1 MPTHAVQ
8 PSRSVYAGIFAVSAA
23 TLLFQV
29 TFVRIFSV
37 SIWYHFAFLVVS
49 VALFGIGASGV
60 ALSFM
65 KPGPREERYRALA
78 PACFSVSALL
88 AYVLTNAI
96 PFSPFRIL
104 QEPRQLFF
112 FLVYDVLLM
121 APFFFSGAAVAFIL
135 RAFPARAGSLYAFDL
150 VGAAVGTLLVFFVL
164 PAGGARGAIALASAL
179 GLVSAAF
186 LAPLPRMRRGF
197 VIAAVL
203 HAPLLAMPSLL
214 PDVRMD
220 STKPVTTE
228 VKERGG
234 IHVVSRWNALSR
246 IDVVERAGA
255 NPMIFIDAAAA
266 TPVTPPQDSTRASRD
281 LSTIA
286 YRLRP
291 GGAVV
296 VIGSGGGV
304 DLQNALALG
313 ARSVMAIEINPII
326 IDLVTNRYRD
336 FVGDAFRDPR
346 VRLVRDEGRSCIAR
360 SRERFDVIQ
369 ITLID
374 TWAASVSGAYS
385 LSENYLYTT
394 EAFSEYLSHL
404 DDDGLLSITRWYYEM
419 PRLTA
424 LARAGLEEIDI
435 DQPSRHVIVV
445 HEKIRSTLLVK
456 RTPFTASEVARA
468 REYARASAAT
478 IGYDPLNPASD
489 TPYSNL
495 LSAADP
501 TSLYEDAPIALHPVR
516 DDSPFFF
523 QMTRWKSVNLD
534 ALRGFGGMGF
544 LEPLAIPVAQI
555 ALLSALVISL
565 VLSAALIAVP
575 LVVKKGRAVP
585 RERRW
590 TWLVYFLCLGL
601 AFIIVEVVL
610 MQRFALFLGHP
621 TYSVTAVLF
630 AILLFSGLGAAWSD
644 RRSGTTAEL
653 AKPVLYWLPIAIVA
667 LAFVV
672 PTVLRELISLPHAA
686 RLSIA
691 VALIAPVAFLMGI
704 PFPLGIRAIA
714 ATGGKHIPWA
724 WAANGCASVV
734 GSVCAVLGAMVW
746 NFSTM
751 LLIAGAIYVFALV
764 LLSRIKTPTIA

>member
-1 MPTHAVQ
+1 MPTHAAQ
-8 PSRSVYAGIFAVSAA
+8 PTRSVFAGIFAVSAA

-60 ALSFM
+60 VLSFV
-65 KPGPREERYRALA
+65 KPGPREERYRAVA
-78 PACFSVSALL
+78 PACFSISALI
-88 AYVLTNAI
+88 AYLLTNAI

-104 QEPRQLFF
+104 QEPKQLFYF
-112 FLVYDVLLM
+112 FVYDLLIM
-121 APFFFSGAAVAFIL
+121 APFFFSGAAVALIL
-135 RAFPARAGSLYAFDL
+135 RAFPARAGRLYAFDL
-150 VGAAVGTLLVFFVL
+150 VGAALGVLLVFFVL
-164 PAGGARGAIALASAL
+164 PAGGARGAIALSSAL
-179 GLVSAAF
+179 GVVSAAC
-186 LAPLPRMRRGF
+186 LAPTPRMRRGF
-197 VIAAVL
+197 AIAALV
-203 HAPLLAMPSLL
+203 HAPLLVMPTLL

-228 VKERGG
+228 VNQRGG
-234 IHVVSRWNALSR
+234 THVVSRWNALSR
-246 IDVVERAGA
+246 IDVVEKPGG

-266 TPVTPPQDSTRASRD
+266 TPVTPPQDSTRAARD
-281 LSTIA
+281 ISTIG
-286 YRLRP
+286 YRLR
-291 GGAVV
+291 GGGTVAI
-296 VIGSGGGV
+296 IGSGGGV
-304 DLQNALALG
+304 DVQNALALG
-313 ARSVMAIEINPII
+313 ASSVTAIEINPII
-326 IDLVTNRYRD
+326 IDLVTNRYGD
-336 FVGDAFRDPR
+336 FVGHVFRDPR
-346 VRLVRDEGRSCIAR
+346 VRLVQDEGRSCIAR
-360 SRERFDVIQ
+360 SPDRFDVIQ

-394 EAFSEYLSHL
+394 EAFAEYITHLS
-404 DDDGLLSITRWYYEM
+404 DDGMLSITRWYYEM
-419 PRLTA
+419 PRLVA
-424 LARAGLEEIDI
+424 LARAGLEELGIEE
-435 DQPSRHVIVV
+435 PSRHVMVV
-445 HEKIRSTLLVK
+445 HEKIRALLLVK
-456 RTPFTASEVARA
+456 RTAFTADEVARV
-468 REYARASAAT
+468 REFVGATGWSIEHDPVQPAPNAAYT
-478 IGYDPLNPASD
+478 
-489 TPYSNL
+489 NL
-495 LSAADP
+495 LTAPDPVALYKDADV
-501 TSLYEDAPIALHPVR
+501 ALHPVR

-523 QMTRWKSVNLD
+523 QMTRWKSVKLD
-534 ALRGFGGMGF
+534 ALRQFGGAGF
-544 LEPLAIPVAQI
+544 LEPLALPVAQI

-565 VLSAALIAVP
+565 VLSAVLIAVP
-575 LVVKKGRAVP
+575 LVVKKGRMIP

-644 RRSGTTAEL
+644 RRGGTTAEV
-653 AKPVLYWLPIAIVA
+653 AKPVLYWLPIAIIA

-672 PTVLRELISLPHAA
+672 PTILQQLIGLPHAA
-686 RLSIA
+686 RLLIA

-714 ATGGKHIPWA
+714 ATGGKHVPWA

-746 NFSTM
+746 NFSVM
-751 LLIAGAIYVFALV
+751 LLIAGAIYVLALV
-764 LLSRIKTPTIA
+764 LVTKIRVPLSS

>member
-1 MPTHAVQ
+1 MPTHAAQ
-8 PSRSVYAGIFAVSAA
+8 PSRSTYAGIFAVSAA

-49 VALFGIGASGV
+49 IALFGIGASGV
-60 ALSFM
+60 ALSFV
-65 KPGPREERYRALA
+65 KPGPREARLRSLA
-78 PACFSVSALL
+78 PLCFAISALL
-88 AYVLTNAI
+88 AYLLTNAI

-104 QEPRQLFF
+104 QDPKQLFYF
-112 FLVYDVLLM
+112 FLYDVLLM
-121 APFFFSGAAVAFIL
+121 IPFFFSGSAVALIL
-135 RAFPARAGSLYAFDL
+135 RAYPARAGRLYAFDL
-150 VGAAVGTLLVFFVL
+150 VGAALGVLLVFFVL
-164 PAGGARGAIALASAL
+164 PIGGARGAIVVSAAL
-179 GLVSAAF
+179 GVMSAAF
-186 LAPLPRMRRGF
+186 LSPAGGGRRRLLVGP
-197 VIAAVL
+197 ACVL
-203 HAPLLAMPSLL
+203 IVLGGGVL

-228 VKERGG
+228 INQRGAK
-234 IHVVSRWNALSR
+234 HVVSRWNALSR
-246 IDVVERAGA
+246 IDVTERAGT

-266 TPVTPPQDSTRASRD
+266 TPVTPPQDSTSASRD
-281 LSTIA
+281 ISTIG

-291 GGAVV
+291 GANVA

-304 DLQNALALG
+304 DVQNALALK
-313 ARSVMAIEINPII
+313 AQSVTAIEINPII
-326 IDLVTNRYRD
+326 IDLVTHRYRD
-336 FVGDAFRDPR
+336 YVGDAFHDPR
-346 VRLVRDEGRSCIAR
+346 VHLVRDEGRSCIAR

-394 EAFSEYLSHL
+394 EAFAAYIDHLS
-404 DDDGLLSITRWYYEM
+404 DDGLLSITRWYYET

-424 LARAGLEEIDI
+424 LARAGLEELHIEN
-435 DQPSRHVIVV
+435 PSTHVMVI
-445 HEKIRSTLLVK
+445 HEKIRASVLVK
-456 RTPFTASEVARA
+456 KTPFTEEEVARA
-468 REYARASAAT
+468 QDYAKASGAT
-478 IGYDPLNPASD
+478 IEHDPVHPVQGS
-489 TPYSNL
+489 PYQNL
-495 LSAADP
+495 LAAPDP
-501 TSLYEDAPIALHPVR
+501 TSLYNDAAVALYPVR

-534 ALRGFGGMGF
+534 GLRKFGGMGF
-544 LEPLAIPVAQI
+544 LEPLALPVAQI
-555 ALLSALVISL
+555 ALLSALIVSL
-565 VLSAALIAVP
+565 VLSAVLIVIP

-585 RERRW
+585 RERRG
-590 TWLVYFLCLGL
+590 TWLLYFLCLGL

-644 RRSGTTAEL
+644 KRGGTTADV
-653 AKPVLYWLPIAIVA
+653 AKPVLWGLPIAILV

-672 PTVLRELISLPHAA
+672 PPLLREMIGLPHAA
-686 RLSIA
+686 RLAIA
-691 VALIAPVAFLMGI
+691 VLLIAPVAFLMGI

-714 ATGGKHIPWA
+714 ATGGKHVPWA

-734 GSVCAVLGAMVW
+734 GSVCAVLGAMIW

-751 LLIAGAIYVFALV
+751 LVIAVAIYVLALV
-764 LLSRIKTPTIA
+764 LISRMRLALQ

>member
-1 MPTHAVQ
+1 MRIHAAQPT
-8 PSRSVYAGIFAVSAA
+8 RSVYAGIFAVSAA

-60 ALSFM
+60 ALSFL
-65 KPGPREERYRALA
+65 KPGPREEQYRAFA
-78 PACFSVSALL
+78 PACFSISALL
-88 AYVLTNAI
+88 AYLLTNAI

-104 QEPRQLFF
+104 QEPTQLFF
-112 FLVYDVLLM
+112 FFVYDVLLM
-121 APFFFSGAAVAFIL
+121 APFFFSGAAVAFVL
-135 RAFPARAGSLYAFDL
+135 RAFPARAGRLYAFDL
-150 VGAAVGTLLVFFVL
+150 VGAAVGTLLVFFAL

-179 GLVSAAF
+179 GLVSAAC
-186 LAPLPRMRRGF
+186 LAPFPRMRRGF
-197 VIAAVL
+197 AIAAVA
-203 HAPLLAMPSLL
+203 HAPLLVMPSLL
-214 PDVRMD
+214 PDIRMD
-220 STKPVTTE
+220 STKTVTKE
-228 VKERGG
+228 INERGG
-234 IHVVSRWNALSR
+234 NHVVSRWNALSR
-246 IDVVERAGA
+246 IDVVERTGVD
-255 NPMIFIDAAAA
+255 PKIFIDAAAA
-266 TPVTPPQDSTRASRD
+266 TPITPPRDSTRASRD
-281 LSTIA
+281 VSTVA

-291 GGAVV
+291 GGAVA

-304 DLQNALALG
+304 DVQNALALG
-313 ARSVMAIEINPII
+313 ATSVTAIEINPII
-326 IDLVTNRYRD
+326 IDLVMNRYRD

-394 EAFSEYLSHL
+394 EAFAEYLSHL

-424 LARAGLEEIDI
+424 LARAGLEEIEI
-435 DQPSRHVIVV
+435 DQPSRHVMVV
-445 HEKIRSTLLVK
+445 HEKVRASLLVK
-456 RTPFTASEVARA
+456 RTPFTAAEVLRA
-468 REYARASAAT
+468 REYARASAST
-478 IGYDPLNPASD
+478 VEHDPVNPARGS
-489 TPYSNL
+489 PYENL
-495 LSAADP
+495 LSAPDPSRIYQDAD
-501 TSLYEDAPIALHPVR
+501 IALHPVR

-534 ALRGFGGMGF
+534 ALRKFGGMGF

-565 VLSAALIAVP
+565 VLSAVLIAVP

-644 RRSGTTAEL
+644 RRGGTTAEV
-653 AKPVLYWLPIAIVA
+653 AKPVVWGLPVAILL
-667 LAFVV
+667 LAFAV
-672 PTVLRELISLPHAA
+672 PFVLRELIVLPHAA

-691 VALIAPVAFLMGI
+691 VLLIAPVAFLMGV

-751 LLIAGAIYVFALV
+751 LVIAGAIYVLALT
-764 LLSRIKTPTIA
+764 LITRLRIRLV

>member
-1 MPTHAVQ
+1 MPTHATQ
-8 PSRSVYAGIFAVSAA
+8 PSRSTYAGIFAVSAA

-60 ALSFM
+60 ALSFL
-65 KPGPREERYRALA
+65 KPGRREERYRALA
-78 PACFSVSALL
+78 PACFSISALL
-88 AYVLTNAI
+88 AYLLTNAI

-104 QEPRQLFF
+104 QEPKQLFYF
-112 FLVYDVLLM
+112 FLYDVLIM

-135 RAFPARAGSLYAFDL
+135 RAFPARAGRLYAFDL
-150 VGAAVGTLLVFFVL
+150 VGAAVGTLLVFLVL
-164 PAGGARGAIALASAL
+164 PAGGARGAIAVASAL
-179 GLVSAAF
+179 GMVSAAC
-186 LAPLPRMRRGF
+186 LAPVPRMRRGF
-197 VIAAVL
+197 VIAAIV
-203 HAPLLAMPSLL
+203 HAPLLMKPSIL

-220 STKPVTTE
+220 STKPVTAE
-228 VKERGG
+228 INERGAK
-234 IHVVSRWNALSR
+234 HVVSRWNALSR
-246 IDVVERAGA
+246 IDVTERAGA

-281 LSTIA
+281 VSTVA
-286 YRLRP
+286 YRMRP
-291 GGAVV
+291 GAAVA

-304 DLQNALALG
+304 DVQNALALG
-313 ARSVMAIEINPII
+313 AKSVTAIEINPII
-326 IDLVTNRYRD
+326 IDLVTHRYRD
-336 FVGDAFRDPR
+336 FVGDVFHDPR

-360 SRERFDVIQ
+360 SLERFDVIQ

-394 EAFSEYLSHL
+394 EAFAEYISHL
-404 DDDGLLSITRWYYEM
+404 DDDGILSITRWYYEV

-424 LARAGLEEIDI
+424 LARAGLEEVDI
-435 DQPSRHVIVV
+435 DEPSRHVLVI
-445 HEKIRSTLLVK
+445 HEKIRATLLVK
-456 RTPFTASEVARA
+456 RTPFTADEVERA
-468 REYARASAAT
+468 REYARASGST
-478 IGYDPLNPASD
+478 IEHDPVHPVQDS
-489 TPYSNL
+489 PHEVL
-495 LSAADP
+495 LSAPDP
-501 TSLYEDAPIALHPVR
+501 TSIYDEAAVALFPVR

-534 ALRGFGGMGF
+534 GLRNFGGMGF

-565 VLSAALIAVP
+565 VLSTVLIAVP

-585 RERRW
+585 RERRG

-644 RRSGTTAEL
+644 RRGGTTADV
-653 AKPVLYWLPIAIVA
+653 ARPVLWGLPIAILL
-667 LAFVV
+667 LAFGV
-672 PTVLRELISLPHAA
+672 PVVLRELIGLPHAA
-686 RLSIA
+686 RLLIA
-691 VALIAPVAFLMGI
+691 VLLIAPVAFLMGV

-714 ATGGKHIPWA
+714 ATGAKHIPWA

-734 GSVCAVLGAMVW
+734 GSVCAVLGAMIW

-751 LLIAGAIYVFALV
+751 LVIACAIYVLALV
-764 LLSRIKTPTIA
+764 VISKMRVTLSS